1 MARKFDKDK
10 ELELLKNRWQMSN
23 QDKMNAMVPDDCT
36 LVDAYATMDEALM
49 YRNIEFPPGCPV
61 TPSNKVLETR
71 RLMASKMAPRFPEGS
86 FGPVDDADNAYA
98 DMANQ
103 WLEHWQESQHF
114 PKSAK
119 EIIEDGLSYN
129 DPAFEVI
136 FDPYDNYPEGS
147 IKIVIR
153 HPLEYAWDPFGN
165 QWCIIMDHLPKEQLA
180 MMYPAFRERIMAMPD
195 AAPLSLRSG
204 DGITGVTH
212 RFDKEYPKT
221 DSSGLGDYK
230 TGYVR
235 IYKMF
240 ERCYDYEEI
249 DEDETIDAVFKEVQ
263 ALEDYEFQ
271 VAEPTME
278 GGGLEGMGPTAALT
292 KPYQPN
298 LAFDETDDHP
308 KHIELLNN
316 WYMDWAI
323 TLRRD
328 MGEAAQST
336 IDLVRPEVEAHI
348 KKHTTAIEYMRQA
361 KLPIGKRVLY
371 PGGKMTI
378 SLEFIE
384 VLDVTDNPIGMFP
397 IQPFSF
403 LRYRNQRWGRP
414 FLRYLI
420 PMQERRDTLVAQ
432 WAFLLKSAVPK
443 WKRQRRGTEDGGHID
458 NDPTRIIDC
467 DDAAAEG
474 WSSANINYPDI
485 ITLIHQ
491 IDADFQSFSNIFEAY
506 RGQVPSGVKSG
517 KGIEAL
523 SSMAETVTNLDT
535 MSLEESAQTLF
546 LIIWTMAVKYLPPTH
561 FQRVLGSEFE
571 PEFWKEKIDINK
583 IQDIPLAVKAEFKD
597 PSKTNKLIQLEKL
610 STLLETPFGQYI
622 SPRAVSYLFQK
633 NAELTGMDEIEAIQ
647 EEFIAGIEAQTQQLI
662 AQQLAQ
668 IQLQQ
673 IMSGGGAPQG
683 NSPIA
688 AGNQPLMPGGN
699 GSQTPLGAPQGAE
712 VNNSGGNIK

>member
-10 ELELLKNRWQMSN
+10 ELALIKNRWQMSN
-23 QDKMNAMVPDDCT
+23 QDKMNASAPDDYT
-36 LVDAYATMDEALM
+36 LVEAYTTMDETLM
-49 YRNIEFPPGCPV
+49 YKDIEFPPGCPV

-86 FGPVDDADNAYA
+86 FGPVDDKDGPYA

-103 WLEHWQESQHF
+103 WLEHWQDSQHF

-119 EIIEDGLSYN
+119 DIIEDGLSCN

-136 FDPYDNYPEGS
+136 FDAYDNYPEGS
-147 IKIVIR
+147 IKIIIR

-180 MMYPAFRERIMAMPD
+180 LMYPAFRERIMGMPD

-204 DGITGVTH
+204 DGITSVTH
-212 RFDKEYPKT
+212 VFDKEYPK
-221 DSSGLGDYK
+221 SGLSGLGEYK

-249 DEDETIDAVFKEVQ
+249 DEDETAEAVFKEVQ
-263 ALEDYEFQ
+263 ALEDYEFEVKEPDVMNEASQ
-271 VAEPTME
+271 NVEPTAE
-278 GGGLEGMGPTAALT
+278 LT
-292 KPYQPN
+292 QQYQPE
-298 LAFDETDDHP
+298 LTFDETDDHK
-308 KHIELLNN
+308 KHIELLTT
-316 WYMDWAI
+316 WFMDWTI
-323 TLRRD
+323 TMNRD
-328 MGEAAQST
+328 MGDAAQST
-336 IDLVRPEVEAHI
+336 VDLVKPEVERHI
-348 KKHTTAIEYMRQA
+348 RKHRKAIDYMTQA

-378 SLEFIE
+378 SLDFNE
-384 VLDVTDNPIGMFP
+384 VMDVTDNPIGMFP

-420 PMQERRDTLVAQ
+420 PMQVRRDTLVAQ
-432 WAFLLKSAVPK
+432 WSFLLKAAIPK
-443 WKRQRRGTEDGGHID
+443 WKRQRHGTEEGSHID
-458 NDPTRIIDC
+458 NDPTVIMDC
-467 DDAAAEG
+467 DDPAGEG
-474 WSSANINYPDI
+474 WSSPNINYPDI
-485 ITLIHQ
+485 ITLVHL

-517 KGIEAL
+517 VGIEAL

-535 MSLEESAQTLF
+535 MSLEEAAQNLF

-571 PEFWKEKIDINK
+571 PEFWNEKIDINK
-583 IQDIPLAVKAEFKD
+583 IQDIQLAVKAKFKD
-597 PSKTNKLIQLEKL
+597 PSKTNKMLQLEKL
-610 STLLETPFGQYI
+610 ATLLKTPFGQYL
-622 SPRAVSYLFQK
+622 SPRATSYLFQK
-633 NAELTGMDEIEAIQ
+633 NAELEGMDEVEAMQ
-647 EEFIAGIEAQTQQLI
+647 EEFIAGIEAKTQEAI

-673 IMSGGGAPQG
+673 IMSGGGAPQ
-683 NSPIA
+683 
-688 AGNQPLMPGGN
+688 PGGN
-699 GSQTPLGAPQGAE
+699 GAPPQSGVPQDVTA
-712 VNNSGGNIK
+712 NNSGGNIQ